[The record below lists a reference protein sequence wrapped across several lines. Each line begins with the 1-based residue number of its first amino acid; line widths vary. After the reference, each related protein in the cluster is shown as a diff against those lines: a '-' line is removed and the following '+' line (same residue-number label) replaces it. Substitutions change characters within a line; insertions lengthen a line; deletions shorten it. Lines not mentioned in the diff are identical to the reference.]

1 MNKLIASLTLTVL
14 GLIVSVPFF
23 GHIANAAD
31 INLVPEATSPFF
43 TATTKTTDLPK
54 LVTFAITAVL
64 IFAALAF
71 FFMLVLGGIRW
82 ILSGGEKG
90 NVENARKQITNAL
103 IGLAIIFVAWA
114 IIRLLATVF
123 GVNIL
128 TLPIPTL

>member
-1 MNKLIASLTLTVL
+1 MNKLITSLTLTVL
-14 GLIVSVPFF
+14 SLIVSVPFF
-23 GHIANAAD
+23 GHVYAANIELLPQADSPFINAANATYD
-31 INLVPEATSPFF
+31 IPRLVS
-43 TATTKTTDLPK
+43 
-54 LVTFAITAVL
+54 FAITVVL

-128 TLPIPTL
+128 SLPMPTL